1 MTLKKHHYFNN
12 GEKLSLIKSIKK
24 MLEWKQLNIWNNF
37 TIICFRAT
45 AQIDCSAKSFR
56 AVWSKNR

>member
-1 MTLKKHHYFNN
+1 
-12 GEKLSLIKSIKK
+12 